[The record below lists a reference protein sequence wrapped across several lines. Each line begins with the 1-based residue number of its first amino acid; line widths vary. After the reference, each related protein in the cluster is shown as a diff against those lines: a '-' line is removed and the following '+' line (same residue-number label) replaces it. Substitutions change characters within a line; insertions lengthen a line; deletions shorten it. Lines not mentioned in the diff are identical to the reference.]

1 MSDIVKHDMIRND
14 MLPGT
19 LRPPCPRYLPHV
31 HSPSASQLPWRTEAL
46 LVGCWGKTI
55 LPQQHEAAQGLSTVP
70 SVLSAVHRLVWL
82 VFVVSTKTMETPRC
96 QTSNCRRSLFSWFK
110 ASDSGKWSCFFHRGV
125 HYTMIMFMQHNQHI
139 AFNLHVDIMIAY
151 PGRLLLKKQLN

>member
-70 SVLSAVHRLVWL
+70 SVLSAVHRLVWP
-82 VFVVSTKTMETPRC
+82 VFVVSTKTMKRQGAKLATAAGACFHGLRPRIVG
-96 QTSNCRRSLFSWFK
+96 
-110 ASDSGKWSCFFHRGV
+110 SDPFLPPGCTLYNDHV
-125 HYTMIMFMQHNQHI
+125 HATQSTHCLQSSTMLILWLPTLEGCCSRNS
-139 AFNLHVDIMIAY
+139 
-151 PGRLLLKKQLN
+151 